1 MSSQLSSIDI
11 LLKAIFVP
19 KSGQAPKLEI
29 QEKIIYL
36 IAYAVTVLDTEPKN
50 VRIRY
55 NITTTKIPMLMFDS
69 YRMRKSLV
77 FAKS

>member
-1 MSSQLSSIDI
+1 LLGKWYNIKKTTPYTTFSQLLYADI

-29 QEKIIYL
+29 QEKIIYI

-50 VRIRY
+50 VSNRY
-55 NITTTKIPMLMFDS
+55 NIMGTKVQS
-69 YRMRKSLV
+69 
-77 FAKS
+77 

>member
-1 MSSQLSSIDI
+1 MFSQLSYADI

-29 QEKIIYL
+29 QEKIIYI

-50 VRIRY
+50 VSIRY
-55 NITTTKIPMLMFDS
+55 HIMG
-69 YRMRKSLV
+69 RKDQS
-77 FAKS
+77 